1 MIASYQLEAIPSAAR
16 MQRKLRPCAL
26 LYLASAD
33 RRSEDVRVLPIVVSE
48 LKFRN
53 VERHVF
59 GADLT
64 EASDDPAL
72 EDAPET
78 FKGGRLRGPRR
89 GQPRQVQGS
98 RGLAARCN
106 ARACA
111 FKA

>member
-98 RGLAARCN
+98 RDLPRHAMLALAPL
-106 ARACA
+106 
-111 FKA
+111 KA